1 MTFAEVE
8 AWVRANLPP
17 APAQVLEVGAGD
29 GELARA
35 LRAAGYDVTAID
47 PKSDSPD
54 VLPVALADLPDPPRP
69 FDAAVAVVSLHHV
82 DPLEPSMQRL
92 ADVTAPSAPLL
103 IDEFDVSALDERTA
117 AWWLE
122 QRRAR
127 GGDEPE
133 TPAEL
138 IETMLAKV
146 HPIELLVDALAP
158 WYEVGEP
165 LRGTYLYRWKLDQSV
180 RPVEERLIAAGE
192 LPRTGVR
199 IIARRRS
206 RPRRARSLVARD
218 ARLSGPPHKAS
229 LSWKRPEQPVSHPP
243 FVLDERCRGVGSPQ
257 LAAQARCVRVER
269 PRARPGAKAPYV
281 A

>member
-1 MTFAEVE
+1 VTFAEVE

-206 RPRRARSLVARD
+206 RPR
-218 ARLSGPPHKAS
+218 
-229 LSWKRPEQPVSHPP
+229 
-243 FVLDERCRGVGSPQ
+243 
-257 LAAQARCVRVER
+257 
-269 PRARPGAKAPYV
+269 PGA
-281 A
+281 